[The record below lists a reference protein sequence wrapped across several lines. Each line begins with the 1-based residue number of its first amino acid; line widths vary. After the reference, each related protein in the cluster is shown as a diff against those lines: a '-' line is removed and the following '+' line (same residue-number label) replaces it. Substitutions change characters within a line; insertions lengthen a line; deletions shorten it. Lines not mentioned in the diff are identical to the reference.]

1 MAMITCE
8 PRSNGNV
15 EIIGSG
21 PLNASEASLLIA
33 EIAKAVT
40 LAHKRSG
47 RPLPSAADTD
57 TAKIPCVEISALGLI
72 PGEPTN
78 DYVTGWQLP
87 MPRIA
92 DRTGIRLS
100 GRAGRSGCLGQRR
113 PAGEARVWSSTG
125 LTCNTRG

>member
-47 RPLPSAADTD
+47 WPLPSAADTD

-78 DYVTGWQLP
+78 AYVL
-87 MPRIA
+87 
-92 DRTGIRLS
+92 LS
-100 GRAGRSGCLGQRR
+100 LHFRAGAVGIAIANADGRQL
-113 PAGEARVWSSTG
+113 GEALLAASADTSAPH
-125 LTCNTRG
+125 